1 MSEARIRPARPADA
15 GAVAELSGQ
24 LGYPVDANE
33 QARRLAPVLAS
44 ERDAVL
50 VAVDVADRP
59 IGWIHVQERMLLEAS
74 GQALVAG
81 LVVDAA
87 HRSDGIGR
95 ALLAAGE
102 AWARERGLATMRVLS
117 RVERE
122 RAHRFYQREGYRII
136 KRSLNFE
143 KPL

>member
-24 LGYPVDANE
+24 LGYPVEAIE

-87 HRSDGIGR
+87 HRSGGIGR

-122 RAHRFYQREGYRII
+122 RAHRFYQREGYALVKTSRV
-136 KRSLNFE
+136 FE
-143 KPL
+143 RRL